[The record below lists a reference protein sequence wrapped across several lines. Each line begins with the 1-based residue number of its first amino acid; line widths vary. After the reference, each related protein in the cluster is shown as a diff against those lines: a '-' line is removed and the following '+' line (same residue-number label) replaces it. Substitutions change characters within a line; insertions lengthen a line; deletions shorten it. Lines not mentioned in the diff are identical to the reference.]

1 MSVVSDGSEHTCF
14 SGSLTTRTVCR
25 GSFWVGCRGVV
36 KGGGIWKEVDARE
49 PWADGTGGGQSSV
62 SVSKDIFCKKYSLE
76 TFS

>member
-1 MSVVSDGSEHTCF
+1 MLLGEPDHQDCVQRKLLGGVE
-14 SGSLTTRTVCR
+14 
-25 GSFWVGCRGVV
+25 GVV
-36 KGGGIWKEVDARE
+36 RGGGIWMEVDARE